1 VDNALDSTTERLAIL
16 ARLWGSRALTDQ
28 EIYAEAK
35 ETLRAN
41 ADWRNILAFRADGS
55 AVFGDDQPLGTPLPP
70 NPMFDVWRPVVE
82 GRTPV
87 VSDVLVTPP
96 QATPAIFVG
105 VPVVRGGA
113 VSHVL
118 VASLNL
124 TWYDRLLARQGLVE
138 GGVSGL
144 FDRNFRFV
152 ARSVEGDERRGTRPT
167 EELIADMK
175 QQREGVGRYTNLNRT
190 SVYTTWTF
198 TRHGWGVGL
207 ATPTALIDNP
217 LRDHLILFGALWA
230 VAVGVGL
237 FYAFSKARLITAS
250 LESLEGQAQHVA
262 DGRRIADLP
271 LSSVLEIDRAL
282 GALERASVLLQTTT
296 QERDRSL
303 ETERE
308 ARAAA
313 ETANRAK
320 DEFLAMLSHELRN
333 PLAAISSAGSIV
345 SLEGAGP
352 EQLAFAGGVIARQTK
367 HLKRLID
374 DLLDVGRAISG
385 KISLERA
392 PLDVGASVRA
402 VAATLQASDRL
413 ADRRLELETAPVWI
427 EGDHTRIEQIVT
439 NVLVNAATYTEWGGR
454 IHVGVSGED
463 GQAVVR
469 VRDDGRGIAAEN
481 VPRVFDLFFQADATV
496 DRTGGGLGIGLTL
509 VQRLVRLHGGDV
521 TATSDGRGRGA
532 TFTIRLPAID
542 PPPPAAPPSGRAG
555 RAEPRTVLVVEDNAD
570 ARHSLCAA
578 LELRGHRVLQAAD
591 GAAALGLRGLEDIQI
606 AVLDIGLPG
615 MDGYDLARRLR
626 DALSP
631 DVALIALTGYGAAR
645 DVQRATQAGF
655 DHHLIKPV
663 DIPGI
668 TSLIETVSSASG
680 AGPDEPRAAA
690 PRRE

>member
-1 VDNALDSTTERLAIL
+1 MAIGRARQGRGIRRHLFQVLLVSIVPIGLFAAALLYLHWETQERERARSQIQSVRLLAAVVDNALDSTTERLAIL

-217 LRDHLILFGALWA
+217 AAGPPDPLR
-230 VAVGVGL
+230 
-237 FYAFSKARLITAS
+237 
-250 LESLEGQAQHVA
+250 
-262 DGRRIADLP
+262 
-271 LSSVLEIDRAL
+271 RAL
-282 GALERASVLLQTTT
+282 GS
-296 QERDRSL
+296 
-303 ETERE
+303 
-308 ARAAA
+308 
-313 ETANRAK
+313 
-320 DEFLAMLSHELRN
+320 
-333 PLAAISSAGSIV
+333 
-345 SLEGAGP
+345 
-352 EQLAFAGGVIARQTK
+352 
-367 HLKRLID
+367 
-374 DLLDVGRAISG
+374 
-385 KISLERA
+385 
-392 PLDVGASVRA
+392 
-402 VAATLQASDRL
+402 
-413 ADRRLELETAPVWI
+413 
-427 EGDHTRIEQIVT
+427 
-439 NVLVNAATYTEWGGR
+439 
-454 IHVGVSGED
+454 
-463 GQAVVR
+463 
-469 VRDDGRGIAAEN
+469 
-481 VPRVFDLFFQADATV
+481 
-496 DRTGGGLGIGLTL
+496 
-509 VQRLVRLHGGDV
+509 
-521 TATSDGRGRGA
+521 GRGRGP
-532 TFTIRLPAID
+532 FLRLLEGAPDHGVPGVARRSGPARRRW
-542 PPPPAAPPSGRAG
+542 PSHRRFAPLERAG
-555 RAEPRTVLVVEDNAD
+555 DRPRAGG
-570 ARHSLCAA
+570 AR
-578 LELRGHRVLQAAD
+578 
-591 GAAALGLRGLEDIQI
+591 
-606 AVLDIGLPG
+606 
-615 MDGYDLARRLR
+615 AR
-626 DALSP
+626 
-631 DVALIALTGYGAAR
+631 
-645 DVQRATQAGF
+645 Q
-655 DHHLIKPV
+655 
-663 DIPGI
+663 
-668 TSLIETVSSASG
+668 
-680 AGPDEPRAAA
+680 RAAA
-690 PRRE
+690 DHHAAA